1 MLLQTMLIIRR
12 ELLTFYVD
20 MKLSNETDLDKIVQR
35 YRVANDPDIYL
46 GGEGE
51 AENETQFLLSLLDCV
66 SCTTCLLPNP
76 SNNDIKTSLL
86 YDVLDL

>member
-1 MLLQTMLIIRR
+1 MLIIRR

-35 YRVANDPDIYL
+35 YRVANDPDIHVYL

-51 AENETQFLLSLLDCV
+51 AENETQFLLSLLAYLV
-66 SCTTCLLPNP
+66 QPVFYSIRQTMTLKLHYF
-76 SNNDIKTSLL
+76 TMF
-86 YDVLDL
+86 

>member
-51 AENETQFLLSLLDCV
+51 AENETQFLLSLLV
-66 SCTTCLLPNP
+66 YLVQPVFYPIRQTM
-76 SNNDIKTSLL
+76 TSKLHYISL
-86 YDVLDL
+86 Y